1 MRLLQALCFPLRR
14 PLRLAALALA
24 QSLFL
29 WLMIA
34 AFDAAYRQERR
45 PGEFEAVV
53 LLVLLFGSA
62 LCNAFWLHS
71 SSVASL
77 QRVIRRQNSLAP
89 LRLSQ
94 FRPRGIGPAITSLVL
109 IVFFVLFLC
118 LAFQPAQVL
127 NFLGVMTPDEALS
140 LITSHVLVIG
150 PGTLVTLIFFVS
162 LACHAAEDAGWPIDG
177 SVADLFRP
185 RRNLAATMRY
195 LLRGFLAL
203 GITAIAF
210 NRGLELLYA
219 SIPTDLGTALVDPP
233 ATVWW
238 VTVIFAGCA
247 VVHFFWHASLYLLAN
262 YVVETGASGASK

>member
-34 AFDAAYRQERR
+34 AFDAAYGN
-45 PGEFEAVV
+45 PGNLETIVI
-53 LLVLLFGSA
+53 LVLFFGSA
-62 LCNAFWLHS
+62 LCNAFWLHGAT
-71 SSVASL
+71 VASL
-77 QRVIRRQNSLAP
+77 KRVIRKQNSLAP
-89 LRLSQ
+89 LRLSH

-140 LITSHVLVIG
+140 LVASHVLVIG

-162 LACHAAEDAGWPIDG
+162 LARYAAEGAGLHIDRRSAG
-177 SVADLFRP
+177 LFRP
-185 RRNLAATMRY
+185 FENLTATLGYVVRQ
-195 LLRGFLAL
+195 FLMI

-210 NRGLELLYA
+210 NRGLELLFA

-247 VVHFFWHASLYLLAN
+247 VVHFFWHASLYLLAD
-262 YVVETGASGASK
+262 YVLETGASGVSK